1 MSLNNLL
8 IVTSSIISSQEIK
21 ELLESFFVDNN
32 PQRPDNDKEDVLDFS
47 LGVPQPPEVL
57 ANQNVSLSTI
67 EQMGNL
73 NIPENWNFHNWGT
86 GKNCWNSKIR
96 TKSDKEIVYEF
107 TTQYTIPSLW
117 LISISLKYSKLDF
130 SLAWFNKDDSGTL
143 IVKNGVTTWGNG
155 FHYSL

>member
-21 ELLESFFVDNN
+21 ELLESFFVENN
-32 PQRPDNDKEDVLDFS
+32 PQRPDNENVLDFS
-47 LGVPQPPEVL
+47 LQVPLPTE
-57 ANQNVSLSTI
+57 NINDI
-67 EQMGNL
+67 EQSKA
-73 NIPENWNFHNWGT
+73 EHWGT

-117 LISISLKYSKLDF
+117 LISISLKYSKLEF
-130 SLAWFNKDDSGTL
+130 FLSWFNKDDSGTL
-143 IVKNGVTTWGNG
+143 IVKNGVTTWGSG